1 MDSEPDADLLAEAR
15 TPEEMQIL
23 VRRLLGVTEAA
34 YERRAQLEQALR
46 TRIVIEQ
53 AKGVLAERHDL
64 GIEEAFDVLRK
75 AARSSRSKI
84 QALAAQVV
92 AGRETP
98 PAVLEALARR

>member
-1 MDSEPDADLLAEAR
+1 METPSDLLAEAR
-15 TPEEMQIL
+15 TPEEMQVV

-64 GIEEAFDVLRK
+64 DVEGAFELLRR
-75 AARSSRSKI
+75 AARSSRTKI
-84 QALAAQVV
+84 HVLAAEVV
-92 AGRETP
+92 ASRESP
-98 PAVLEALARR
+98 EAIRDALND